1 MRKLIAMFC
10 IGMLLTSCLGDAVA
24 GDSQTLPSFWD
35 SQLTVDFTFPELE
48 KEQDYNVYLQ
58 LRNTNE
64 YPYSNIFLITTLR
77 YPNGKTA
84 IDTLEYRM
92 ARPDGSWL
100 GEGIGNLKQSKLVLK
115 EKIQFNEE
123 GEYRLEIGQALRNN
137 GEVDGVMRLLGITD
151 VGYTIEKAV
160 N

>member
-1 MRKLIAMFC
+1 MRKLIALC
-10 IGMLLTSCLGDAVA
+10 CVGMLLTSCLGDAVT

-92 ARPDGSWL
+92 ARPDGTWL

-123 GEYRLEIGQALRNN
+123 GEYRLEIGQALRNSD
-137 GEVDGVMRLLGITD
+137 EVDGVIRLLGITD

>member
-1 MRKLIAMFC
+1 M
-10 IGMLLTSCLGDAVA
+10 
-24 GDSQTLPSFWD
+24 
-35 SQLTVDFTFPELE
+35 
-48 KEQDYNVYLQ
+48 
-58 LRNTNE
+58 
-64 YPYSNIFLITTLR
+64 R

-92 ARPDGSWL
+92 ARPDGTWL

>member
-1 MRKLIAMFC
+1 MHKLIVLFC
-10 IGMLLTSCLGDAVA
+10 LTMLFSSCTGGSVA
-24 GDSQTLPSFWD
+24 GDSQSLPSFWD
-35 SQLTVDFTFPELE
+35 SQLTVDFTFPDLE
-48 KEQDYNVYLQ
+48 KNQDYNVYLQ

-84 IDTLEYRM
+84 VDTLEYRM
-92 ARPDGSWL
+92 ARPDGTWL

-115 EKIQFNEE
+115 ENMQFNEG
-123 GEYRLEIGQALRNN
+123 GEYRLEIGQALRDN
-137 GEVDGVMRLLGITD
+137 GEVDGVNRLIGITD
-151 VGYTIEKAV
+151 VGYTVEKAA

>member
-1 MRKLIAMFC
+1 MRKLIALFC
-10 IGMLLTSCLGDAVA
+10 VGMLLTSCLGDAVA

-92 ARPDGSWL
+92 ARPDGTWL
-100 GEGIGNLKQSKLVLK
+100 GEGIGSLKQSKLVLK

-123 GEYRLEIGQALRNN
+123 GEYHLEIGQALRNN
-137 GEVDGVMRLLGITD
+137 NEVDGVMRLLGITD